1 MNTIVI
7 LKPCVCLFFS
17 FWLERGGGALWFS
30 QLCWK
35 QQRPAWLLA
44 AICTRS
50 LSSIFPNFLFLFK
63 NHHRTLLQTGWNE
76 NLQIPPRSCEQM
88 RTEREDLGLLG
99 NKQTEHNEGIVL
111 YVLSETDF
119 TDYLIYIYIYL
130 DTILPLKSECC
141 SDGAVFLLG

>member
-1 MNTIVI
+1 
-7 LKPCVCLFFS
+7 
-17 FWLERGGGALWFS
+17 
-30 QLCWK
+30 
-35 QQRPAWLLA
+35 
-44 AICTRS
+44 
-50 LSSIFPNFLFLFK
+50 
-63 NHHRTLLQTGWNE
+63 
-76 NLQIPPRSCEQM
+76 M

-119 TDYLIYIYIYL
+119 TDYLIYIYIYIYL

>member
-1 MNTIVI
+1 MIQPAV
-7 LKPCVCLFFS
+7 LKT
-17 FWLERGGGALWFS
+17 
-30 QLCWK
+30 
-35 QQRPAWLLA
+35 PAAGPIRA

-119 TDYLIYIYIYL
+119 TDYLIYIYIY
-130 DTILPLKSECC
+130 I
-141 SDGAVFLLG
+141 